1 MSDYISYK
9 KIPSVLKI
17 EKGDVILLTSDITDL
32 FLQCQENG
40 EIMDAKTLTP
50 RSSTHDKKKILDKI
64 AIKLGCK
71 VDSGRNLIKKREQ
84 CSVWVTIRRK

>member
-1 MSDYISYK
+1 M
-9 KIPSVLKI
+9 
-17 EKGDVILLTSDITDL
+17 G
-32 FLQCQENG
+32 
-40 EIMDAKTLTP
+40 AKTLTP

-64 AIKLGCK
+64 AIKLGGK